1 MCTRAVALTCNVDAD
16 RLAEGRDNDKEVEV
30 GSPKEIVDPL
40 SETPDRDDDRD
51 NDKEVE
57 VGNPKEIVD
66 PLSERPGRDDD
77 RDNDDPT
84 EVDNPKEIVDP
95 LSETPGRD
103 DDAPELGRPLKE
115 VDGRVTDNVGR
126 DVDWPR
132 KLLSETL
139 DPTKVGA
146 DVEGTVITGE
156 TEDSDKPTDDKLV
169 EALSELYDRLP
180 VDSPEESDKPTDGK
194 LVEALS
200 ELYDRVPVDSTEDRD
215 GPSDGKDVERLSESY
230 DRVPVGSA
238 VESPVI

>member
-1 MCTRAVALTCNVDAD
+1 VDAD

-40 SETPDRDDDRD
+40 SE
-51 NDKEVE
+51 
-57 VGNPKEIVD
+57 
-66 PLSERPGRDDD
+66 RPGRDDD

-84 EVDNPKEIVDP
+84 DVDNPKEIVDP

-115 VDGRVTDNVGR
+115 VDGRVTDNVGK
-126 DVDWPR
+126 DVDWPTEV
-132 KLLSETL
+132 LSETL

-156 TEDSDKPTDDKLV
+156 TEDSDRPTDGKLVEALSEPYDRVPVDRPEESDKPIDGKLV

-180 VDSPEESDKPTDGK
+180 VGSTEEDEDRPADGK
-194 LVEALS
+194 DVEMLS

-215 GPSDGKDVERLSESY
+215 RLSDGKDVEILSELYGS
-230 DRVPVGSA
+230 VPVGSA